1 MIKAII
7 LDIDGTLTNSQK
19 EITAETKEALLKAQ
33 KMGIRLAIASARSEN
48 GLRRFGRWLDFEH
61 NNGIFICYNGGL
73 IINSQTKQIYYEKAM
88 PTELAKEI
96 LEHLKQFDC
105 IPMINKDEYI
115 YLNDA
120 FNGMIQTPNGDM
132 DIIQYETRSN
142 EFLICEKA
150 DLADFVDFEVPKIF
164 VAASSDYM
172 AENADKM
179 GAPFKERAR
188 TGMTAPFYYE
198 FNAKGVE
205 KDVVIE
211 RAFYEMGI
219 SSDDMMAIGDAKNDV
234 AMLKY
239 VKYGIAMGNAID
251 ELKEVTYEVS
261 QTTTALLNLSINTSH
276 N

>member
-150 DLADFVDFEVPKIF
+150 DLEDFVDFEVPKIF

-205 KDVVIE
+205 KDVAIE

>member
-115 YLNDA
+115 YLNDT

-205 KDVVIE
+205 KDVAIE

>member
-33 KMGIRLAIASARSEN
+33 KMGIRVAIASARSEN

-205 KDVVIE
+205 KDVAIE

>member
-19 EITAETKEALLKAQ
+19 EITAETKEALSKAQ

-61 NNGIFICYNGGL
+61 NNGIFICYNGVV
-73 IINSQTKQIYYEKAM
+73 IINSQTKEIYYEKAM

-150 DLADFVDFEVPKIF
+150 DLADFVDFEVPKIL

-188 TGMTAPFYYE
+188 TGMTAPFNYE

-205 KDVVIE
+205 KDVAIE

-251 ELKEVTYEVS
+251 ELKEVTYHDGIAKS
-261 QTTTALLNLSINTSH
+261 LYKYIP
-276 N
+276 

>member
-73 IINSQTKQIYYEKAM
+73 IINSQTKEIYYEKAM

-105 IPMINKDEYI
+105 IPMIKKDEYI

-120 FNGMIQTPNGDM
+120 FNGMIHTPNGDM

-150 DLADFVDFEVPKIF
+150 DLADFVDFEVSKIL

-172 AENADKM
+172 AENAEKM

-205 KDVVIE
+205 KDVAIE
-211 RAFYEMGI
+211 KAFEEMGV
-219 SSDDMMAIGDAKNDV
+219 SSDEMMAFGDAQNDL

-239 VKYGIAMGNAID
+239 VKYGIAKALYKYIP
-251 ELKEVTYEVS
+251 ELKDVT
-261 QTTTALLNLSINTSH
+261 L
-276 N
+276 

>member
-73 IINSQTKQIYYEKAM
+73 IINSQTKEIYYEKAM

-105 IPMINKDEYI
+105 IPMIKKDEYI

-150 DLADFVDFEVPKIF
+150 DLADFVDFEVPKILG
-164 VAASSDYM
+164 AASSDYM

-205 KDVVIE
+205 KDVAIE

-251 ELKEVTYEVS
+251 ELKEVTYEVTDHDGIAKS
-261 QTTTALLNLSINTSH
+261 LYKYIP
-276 N
+276 

>member
-48 GLRRFGRWLDFEH
+48 GLCRFGRWLDFEH

-73 IINSQTKQIYYEKAM
+73 INNSQTKQIYYEKAM

-198 FNAKGVE
+198 FNAKGME
-205 KDVVIE
+205 KDVAIE

>member
-19 EITAETKEALLKAQ
+19 EITVETKEALLKAQ
-33 KMGIRLAIASARSEN
+33 KLGIRLAIASARSEN

-73 IINSQTKQIYYEKAM
+73 IINSQTNEVYYEKAM

-105 IPMINKDEYI
+105 IPMVNKDEYM

-120 FNGMIQTPNGDM
+120 FKGMIHTPNGDM

-150 DLADFVDFEVPKIF
+150 DLADFVDFEVSKIL

-172 AENADKM
+172 AENAEKM

-205 KDVVIE
+205 KDVAIE
-211 RAFYEMGI
+211 KAFEEMGI
-219 SSDDMMAIGDAKNDV
+219 SSDEMMAFGDAQNDL

-239 VKYGIAMGNAID
+239 VKYGIAKALYKYIP
-251 ELKEVTYEVS
+251 ELKDVT
-261 QTTTALLNLSINTSH
+261 L
-276 N
+276 

>member
-48 GLRRFGRWLDFEH
+48 GLRRFGSWLDFEH

-205 KDVVIE
+205 KDVAIE